1 MFVSARSPRYL
12 TEAVLCCCLAFPA
25 CKGEPS
31 NNAPEDNLVL
41 GALLPFTG
49 ELAAYGADYE
59 RALILAAERVN
70 EAGGIAG
77 HKLELVSRDTHSE
90 LERGLESGRELLSMG
105 LTGFIGAEEPN
116 LTAKLGAEIG
126 RQGVPHLLPS
136 ISSPRAAGRAPGTD
150 WFHIAPGPR
159 ILGCVLGTRLYEDG
173 RERVIVVNEN
183 NPFLFA
189 MAREIVTQYNTLFDP
204 ATDAHRD
211 TAIALPFQP
220 EQDSYAS
227 LMESVAMKKPDALV
241 LLAYPDSGAKIAAD
255 WNVTGQHAA
264 LYLPPTLQTEVF
276 LINTQPGT
284 LEGSLGIGVELP
296 EDQEQF
302 VARYLSRWSGEAPVP
317 GAFFYYDALVLWAL
331 STQAAYA
338 ETGGVRPSVSAVQEK
353 LTAVSQAG
361 AQVITWDEVSRGLA
375 LAREG
380 TAIDYR
386 GASGELDLG
395 EDGELVSDTNTRF
408 WVIRDGR
415 MVPEAGGYCAP
426 TSR

>member
-1 MFVSARSPRYL
+1 
-12 TEAVLCCCLAFPA
+12 
-25 CKGEPS
+25 
-31 NNAPEDNLVL
+31 LVV

-59 RALILAAERVN
+59 RALILATERVN
-70 EAGGIAG
+70 GAGGIAG

-105 LTGFIGAEEPN
+105 LSGFIGAEEPN
-116 LTAKLGAEIG
+116 LTAKLGAEVS

-136 ISSPRAAGRAPGTD
+136 ISSPRAAGRAPGAD
-150 WFHIAPGPR
+150 WFHVAPGPQ

-173 RERVIVVNEN
+173 KERVVVVNEN

-189 MAREIVTQYNTLFDP
+189 MAREIITQYNTLFDP

-220 EQDSYAS
+220 GQDSYAA
-227 LMESVAMKKPDALV
+227 LMDSVARKNPDALV
-241 LLAYPDSGAKIAAD
+241 LLAYPDSGAKIVAD
-255 WNVTGQHAA
+255 WNVTGQHAE

-276 LINTQPGT
+276 LINTPPGT

-296 EDQEQF
+296 EDQEEF
-302 VARYLSRWSGEAPVP
+302 VARYVSRWSGERPVP

-331 STQAAYA
+331 SMQTAYA
-338 ETGGVRPSVSAVQEK
+338 ETGGARPSLSAVQEK

-361 AQVITWDEVSRGLA
+361 AQIITWDEVSRGLE
-375 LAREG
+375 LARDG

-386 GASGELDLG
+386 GASGELELS

-408 WVIRDGR
+408 WAIRDGR
-415 MVPEAGGYCAP
+415 MVPEEGGYCAP
-426 TSR
+426 TLR